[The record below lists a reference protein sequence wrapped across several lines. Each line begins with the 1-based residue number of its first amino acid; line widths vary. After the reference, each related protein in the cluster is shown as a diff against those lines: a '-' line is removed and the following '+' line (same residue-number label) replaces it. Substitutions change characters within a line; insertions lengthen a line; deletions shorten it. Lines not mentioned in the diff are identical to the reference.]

1 MFNKFT
7 KSIKN
12 GAQIYPEMVTIVI
25 DRVVIEGELLF
36 SVSYILHID
45 DDLRNGRTI
54 ELGTT
59 LYSETSLDDAA
70 LIAIEQAEYM
80 WSLDII
86 YPVAVVR
93 YENEGVKGIHEL
105 KELIVEYQKNLYK
118 EEETV

>member
-12 GAQIYPEMVTIVI
+12 GAQVYPEMVTIVI
-25 DRVVIEGELLF
+25 DRVVIEGKLLF
-36 SVSYILHID
+36 SVSYMLHID
-45 DDLRNGRTI
+45 EDLHNGRRI

-70 LIAIEQAEYM
+70 LIAIVAAEYI
-80 WSLDII
+80 WSLDIL

-93 YENEGVKGIHEL
+93 DENVEVKGIHEL

>member
-12 GAQIYPEMVTIVI
+12 GEQIYPEMVTIVI
-25 DRVVIEGELLF
+25 DRVIIKGELLF

-45 DDLRNGRTI
+45 EDLRNGRRL

-59 LYSETSLDDAA
+59 LYSETSIDDAA
-70 LIAIEQAEYM
+70 LIAIEEAEYM
-80 WSLDII
+80 WSLDIL
-86 YPVAVVR
+86 YPAAVVR
-93 YENEGVKGIHEL
+93 DEDAGVKGIHEL

>member
-12 GAQIYPEMVTIVI
+12 GAQVYPEMVTIVI
-25 DRVVIEGELLF
+25 DRVVIQGELLF

-45 DDLRNGRTI
+45 EDLRNGRTI

-70 LIAIEQAEYM
+70 LIAIEEAEYM
-80 WSLDII
+80 WSLDIL
-86 YPVAVVR
+86 YPAAVVR
-93 YENEGVKGIHEL
+93 YENEGIKGVHEL

>member
-45 DDLRNGRTI
+45 DDLRNGRVL

-70 LIAIEQAEYM
+70 LIAIEEAEYM
-80 WSLDII
+80 WSLDIL

-93 YENEGVKGIHEL
+93 DENSGIKGVHEL
-105 KELIVEYQKNLYK
+105 NELIVEYQKHLYK